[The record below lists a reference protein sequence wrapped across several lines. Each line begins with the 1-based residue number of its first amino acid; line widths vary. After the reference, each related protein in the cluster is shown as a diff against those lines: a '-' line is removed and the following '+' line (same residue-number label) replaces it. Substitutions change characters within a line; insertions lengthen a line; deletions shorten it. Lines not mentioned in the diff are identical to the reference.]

1 MTKLDPEKIDPFLY
15 KWCLSDKSDIKSSKK
30 PWRSNMFNFRLNTD
44 SNSGNNGG
52 QQTSDAPNILTELPH
67 AGQKRSNVSKVTEE
81 PPAKQGN
88 NESELYHTGD
98 VWTFVPESETPVS
111 AGSSSHITQFFSH
124 QTKNSPTP
132 STATINEAPSQLE
145 KMDIDYI
152 LS

>member
-1 MTKLDPEKIDPFLY
+1 M
-15 KWCLSDKSDIKSSKK
+15 
-30 PWRSNMFNFRLNTD
+30 
-44 SNSGNNGG
+44 
-52 QQTSDAPNILTELPH
+52 PH

-81 PPAKQGN
+81 PPAKRGN

-111 AGSSSHITQFFSH
+111 AGNSSHLTQFFSH